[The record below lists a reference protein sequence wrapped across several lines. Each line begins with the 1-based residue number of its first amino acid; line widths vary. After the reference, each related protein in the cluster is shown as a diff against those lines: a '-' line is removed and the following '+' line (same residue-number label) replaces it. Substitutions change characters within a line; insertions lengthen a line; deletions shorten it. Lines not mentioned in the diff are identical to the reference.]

1 MSTLT
6 TPSSGDAGHQENYL
20 NHSSGIM
27 NWLIT
32 LDHKRIGVM
41 YTIGTSLA
49 LLLGGVFALALR
61 TELLTPGKTI
71 MDHDTYNQMFTL
83 HGAVM
88 VFLFIIP
95 SIPAALGNFVL
106 PIMLG
111 QKDVAFPRLNLA
123 SFYIWLAGAAFMLYS
138 LFVSPIDTGW
148 TFYTPYSS
156 GHSQTAVI
164 SAVTGVFIL
173 GFSSIFTG
181 LNFIVT
187 IQKMRPAWMTWF
199 KMPLFLWGLYAT
211 SLIQVLATPVL
222 AITLLLL
229 ICERAF
235 GVGIFDPTLGGDPV
249 LFQHFFWFYSHPAVY
264 IMVLP
269 AMGVISEVV
278 SVFSRKHIFGY
289 KFIAFSSIA
298 IALLGFLVWGHHMFT
313 SGQSAMASVIF
324 SAITFTVGI
333 PSAIKVFNWLATMY
347 KGSIRLDTP
356 MLYAMSFIF
365 LFTVGGLTGL
375 FLGSL
380 SVDLHLHD
388 TYFVVAHFH
397 YVMVGGT
404 INALFAALF
413 FWWPKMFGRMYNEA
427 MGRASALLVFLGFN
441 LTFFPQFIMGAR
453 GMPRRYY
460 NYLPEFQS
468 FHVASTIGS
477 YILGIGILVAF
488 GVLTHAVY
496 RGKVAPA
503 NPWGAKTLEWL
514 TQSPPTFHN
523 YEEVPE
529 EEVEAYDFDDLEYDP
544 QTDGYTLPGRAV

>member
-1 MSTLT
+1 MSTLA

-222 AITLLLL
+222 AITL
-229 ICERAF
+229 
-235 GVGIFDPTLGGDPV
+235 P
-249 LFQHFFWFYSHPAVY
+249 SH
-264 IMVLP
+264 L
-269 AMGVISEVV
+269 
-278 SVFSRKHIFGY
+278 
-289 KFIAFSSIA
+289 
-298 IALLGFLVWGHHMFT
+298 
-313 SGQSAMASVIF
+313 
-324 SAITFTVGI
+324 
-333 PSAIKVFNWLATMY
+333 
-347 KGSIRLDTP
+347 
-356 MLYAMSFIF
+356 
-365 LFTVGGLTGL
+365 
-375 FLGSL
+375 
-380 SVDLHLHD
+380 
-388 TYFVVAHFH
+388 
-397 YVMVGGT
+397 
-404 INALFAALF
+404 
-413 FWWPKMFGRMYNEA
+413 
-427 MGRASALLVFLGFN
+427 
-441 LTFFPQFIMGAR
+441 
-453 GMPRRYY
+453 
-460 NYLPEFQS
+460 
-468 FHVASTIGS
+468 
-477 YILGIGILVAF
+477 
-488 GVLTHAVY
+488 
-496 RGKVAPA
+496 
-503 NPWGAKTLEWL
+503 
-514 TQSPPTFHN
+514 
-523 YEEVPE
+523 
-529 EEVEAYDFDDLEYDP
+529 
-544 QTDGYTLPGRAV
+544 